1 MEDHV
6 KRQIMAPRLNGQTLP
21 SHSTKAVAGTHHMS
35 RTRAAVSVQREEHA
49 HSIDDDGG
57 SRLGGDWGVRCARA
71 GRRVR
76 KIVLSASKDAKET
89 QVTFAPDTAKIFLSA
104 DLTDAVAS
112 GSKLTVSWIS
122 VDSGGVAPANYK
134 IDEVSF
140 EIGKIENHV
149 DSSMTKPDAG
159 WPVGTYQVQ
168 IAVDGTMKEAVD
180 FSVK

>member
-1 MEDHV
+1 MRIRSMMIGLRTV
-6 KRQIMAPRLNGQTLP
+6 ALL
-21 SHSTKAVAGTHHMS
+21 AVGAF
-35 RTRAAVSVQREEHA
+35 AVPANAEGFQN
-49 HSIDDDGG
+49 
-57 SRLGGDWGVRCARA
+57 
-71 GRRVR
+71 
-76 KIVLSASKDAKET
+76 IVLSATEHAEQT
-89 QVTFAPDTAKIFLSA
+89 TFSPDTAKIFLSA

-140 EIGKIENHV
+140 EIGMIENHV
-149 DSSMTKPDAG
+149 DASMTKPDAG

-168 IAVDGTMKEAVD
+168 IAVDGTVKEAVD

>member
-1 MEDHV
+1 M
-6 KRQIMAPRLNGQTLP
+6 RIRSMMMGAAALL
-21 SHSTKAVAGTHHMS
+21 AVGTF
-35 RTRAAVSVQREEHA
+35 AVHA
-49 HSIDDDGG
+49 QADGFEN
-57 SRLGGDWGVRCARA
+57 
-71 GRRVR
+71 
-76 KIVLSASKDAKET
+76 IVLSASKDAKET
-89 QVTFAPDTAKIFLSA
+89 QATFAPDTAKIFLSA

>member
-1 MEDHV
+1 MRIRSMMIGLATV
-6 KRQIMAPRLNGQTLP
+6 ALV
-21 SHSTKAVAGTHHMS
+21 AVGAF
-35 RTRAAVSVQREEHA
+35 AVPAQAE
-49 HSIDDDGG
+49 GFQN
-57 SRLGGDWGVRCARA
+57 
-71 GRRVR
+71 
-76 KIVLSASKDAKET
+76 IVLSATEHAEQT
-89 QVTFAPDTAKIFLSA
+89 QATFSPDTAKIFLSA

-140 EIGKIENHV
+140 EIGTIENHV
-149 DSSMTKPDAG
+149 NSSMTKPDAG

-168 IAVDGTMKEAVD
+168 IAVDGTVKETVD

>member
-1 MEDHV
+1 MRIRSMMMGAAALLAV
-6 KRQIMAPRLNGQTLP
+6 GTLP
-21 SHSTKAVAGTHHMS
+21 V
-35 RTRAAVSVQREEHA
+35 HA
-49 HSIDDDGG
+49 QAEGFEN
-57 SRLGGDWGVRCARA
+57 
-71 GRRVR
+71 
-76 KIVLSASKDAKET
+76 IVLSTSKDATET
-89 QVTFAPDTAKIFLSA
+89 QATFAPDTAKIFLSA

-140 EIGKIENHV
+140 DIGKIENHI
-149 DSSMTKPDAG
+149 DSAMTKPDTG

-168 IAVDGTMKEAVD
+168 IAVDGTVKETVD